1 MKLKT
6 PAYLQPCLPQNNQS
20 KVILMRDLLP
30 YIKLYKKHWFGL
42 TLGMLLSF
50 ATLFAS
56 IGLLTISGW
65 FISASAIAGLTIA
78 RETFNYMLPAGAV
91 RGFSIGRTAGR
102 WGERVV
108 SHNAT
113 FKLLTELRIFFFKK
127 LIPLI
132 PGRFSKLRDADLL
145 NRLVADVDAM
155 DHVYL
160 RLISPII
167 VGTLGIIGLTAFL
180 AWFDVT
186 IGLTLGAILFSLLLI
201 WPTLFY
207 KLGKQNGADLTQNK
221 ATLRI
226 KTLDW
231 LQGNAELRI
240 FGAEEQY
247 HQRILD
253 AQVAL
258 LSNQRH
264 MATLTGLANGLL
276 LLANGWTLLLMLWI
290 SADGIA
296 GMTPD
301 PMVAM
306 VAFATMASF
315 ELLMPIAGAFQY
327 LGQTLSSARRLNEI
341 ITAEP
346 DTVFDENGVTQEIK
360 GNLTIS
366 DVSYQYLDADT
377 DAITHVSLD
386 LLAGQKMAIVGQ
398 TGSGKSTLLQL
409 LTRQWDPKSGSIAI
423 DGVQL
428 PKWKESS
435 LRSAMSVVSQRVDI
449 LNGSLRDNLLLA
461 NDEANDE
468 LLAQTLNKVG
478 LGDLTADEGLNTW
491 LGDGGRQLSGGER
504 RRIGIARALLHNAP
518 IVLLDEPTEGLD
530 QKTEQQIMS
539 VLNDHIKDKTVVFIT
554 HRLVNLEN
562 MDQVCLMDHGE
573 ITEQGT
579 HESLLALNGA
589 YHQLWQRF

>member
-1 MKLKT
+1 
-6 PAYLQPCLPQNNQS
+6 
-20 KVILMRDLLP
+20 MRDLLP

-65 FISASAIAGLTIA
+65 FISASALAGLTIA

-562 MDQVCLMDHGE
+562 MDHICLMDHGE

>member
-1 MKLKT
+1 
-6 PAYLQPCLPQNNQS
+6 
-20 KVILMRDLLP
+20 MRDLLP

-65 FISASAIAGLTIA
+65 FISASALAGLTIA

-468 LLAQTLNKVG
+468 LLTQTLNKVG

-562 MDQVCLMDHGE
+562 MDHICLMDHGE